1 MSWNVGHVA
10 MHVLGRQTLS
20 YLTPHFLTSSFHL
33 FDRKMYE
40 RIVNARRQ
48 RVCLLEAHQKLQ
60 DNECDN
66 TISSHANSSF
76 IRSDLQEDSSNNSFT
91 ADESDE
97 SSMFYLASSSST
109 CSSQSPL
116 FPSYA
121 IIKIVSSECYQEEQK
136 VLVPEEGENEEYFI
150 FEMDL

>member
-1 MSWNVGHVA
+1 M
-10 MHVLGRQTLS
+10 
-20 YLTPHFLTSSFHL
+20 
-33 FDRKMYE
+33 MYE
-40 RIVNARRQ
+40 RIINARRQ
-48 RVCLLEAHQKLQ
+48 RIRLLKAHQKLQ

-76 IRSDLQEDSSNNSFT
+76 IRSDLQEESSDDSFT

-109 CSSQSPL
+109 CSRQSPPFL
-116 FPSYA
+116 SVMA
-121 IIKIVSSECYQEEQK
+121 IKNVPSECYQEEQK

>member
-1 MSWNVGHVA
+1 MPRGE
-10 MHVLGRQTLS
+10 LGRWSCCNTLRFALKS
-20 YLTPHFLTSSFHL
+20 HHLTRPVFSPC
-33 FDRKMYE
+33 RNMYE

-48 RVCLLEAHQKLQ
+48 RIRLLEAHQKLQ
-60 DNECDN
+60 DNEFDN

-76 IRSDLQEDSSNNSFT
+76 IRSDLQEESSDDSFT

-109 CSSQSPL
+109 CSSQSPP

-121 IIKIVSSECYQEEQK
+121 TIKNAPSEFYQEELH
-136 VLVPEEGENEEYFI
+136 VLAPEEEENEEYFI